1 MWEEV
6 FVLRSNKVD
15 ASRRG
20 TKSLPRLPQA
30 ALIELDQ
37 IEIGANVFAPRTT

>member
-20 TKSLPRLPQA
+20 TKPLPRLLQA
-30 ALIELDQ
+30 SLIELDQ
-37 IEIGANVFAPRTT
+37 IEIGANVLAPRTT